1 MPQNSLQTLLPKSL
15 PMRLRSNLLALLVP
29 LALALPAIGS
39 TQEVAVVSLEVA
51 VRQTDYFQQQLLVLQ
66 QDDDYKTMEEEG
78 QSKLDTMRDLQQQLG
93 RDAATMSKRQFEE
106 IQGRVSELSADLKLL
121 QTKIENRQK
130 TLWENTVQELNAHVQ
145 EAVSEVI
152 KARNVKVLITRQAVL
167 YADEL
172 VDVTDDVSKVI
183 NRLKLDPDFPP
194 AGSRAPRFPG
204 NGRDGN

>member
-1 MPQNSLQTLLPKSL
+1 MPQDSPQKLTPKSL
-15 PMRLRSNLLALLVP
+15 PMHLRRNLLALLAP
-29 LALALPAIGS
+29 LALALPALGS

-66 QDDDYKTMEEEG
+66 QDDDYKAMEEEG
-78 QSKLDTMRDLQQQLG
+78 QSKLDTMRGLQQQLG
-93 RDAATMSKRQFEE
+93 RDASTMSKRQFEE

-194 AGSRAPRFPG
+194 ADSRPSRFLG